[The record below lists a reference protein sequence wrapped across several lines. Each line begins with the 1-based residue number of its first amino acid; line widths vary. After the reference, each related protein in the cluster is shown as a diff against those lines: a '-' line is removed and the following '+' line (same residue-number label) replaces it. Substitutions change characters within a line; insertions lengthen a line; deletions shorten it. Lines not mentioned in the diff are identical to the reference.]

1 MVKQICIGR
10 RLVYTIQYVFSGN
23 RRSTQHAYNGNGL
36 STAIQ
41 FSMRIMEIG
50 GRLVYTIHYAY
61 NGNRRS
67 TVIIYT
73 IQ

>member
-50 GRLVYTIHYAY
+50 GRLL
-61 NGNRRS
+61 
-67 TVIIYT
+67 
-73 IQ
+73 